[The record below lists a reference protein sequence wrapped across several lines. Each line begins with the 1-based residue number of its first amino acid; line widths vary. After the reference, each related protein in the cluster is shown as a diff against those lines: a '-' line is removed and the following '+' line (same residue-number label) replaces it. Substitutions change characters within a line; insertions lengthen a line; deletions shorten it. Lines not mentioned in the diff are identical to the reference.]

1 VQVSANPFDINSG
14 SFRLGMPNYY
24 VPLFAVC
31 IALAWTI
38 SVLGLTGGLAII
50 VVPFI
55 AAYLYILF
63 RNPVAGLYSTVCLG
77 FIILGIGRY
86 VSIPQI
92 GISID
97 SILTL
102 TFLSLFFRNFYTRID
117 WKPAKRDITLL
128 AFIWMSYGLISS
140 LNPEIK
146 MMSVWLGSFRGVSL
160 YMFLFITLT
169 LLLINTNRRLDYFL
183 YIWSIFSILV
193 SLKGISQIAIGV
205 DPWEKKWLD
214 AGAHFTLVLFGKL
227 RAFSF
232 LSDAGQFGA
241 NQAYS
246 AVVFFILSL
255 SEKNKRKKILFIVT
269 AVLGIYGMFLS
280 GTRGAIS
287 VPLAGFMLYFILR
300 RNVVVMITGVV
311 LLAIVFVFFKYTSI
325 GQDNQQ
331 IRRMRTA
338 FDPNDASLQLR
349 LSNQRKLRTYLST
362 RPFGGGLGHAGSKAK
377 KKLPDTFLANV
388 ATDSWYVMIWAEQGI
403 VGLILHLFI
412 LFYIIIKSAYYIMFR
427 IRDPIIKMK
436 MSALAA
442 GMFGV
447 MAASYGNAVLG
458 SFPTGPLIY
467 ISMAVMLSADIFDNE
482 AVTGNVAK
490 SLYQGSDK
498 MNTSV
503 RSNL

>member
-1 VQVSANPFDINSG
+1 VLASVNPFETNSG
-14 SFRLGMPNYY
+14 SLKLGMPKYY
-24 VPLFAVC
+24 VPFFAVC
-31 IALAWTI
+31 IALAWII
-38 SVLGLTGGLAII
+38 SALGLAGGLAII
-50 VVPFI
+50 LSPLI
-55 AAYLYILF
+55 IIYLNLLF
-63 RNPVAGLYSTVCLG
+63 RKPVVGLYTTVCLG

-86 VSIPQI
+86 ISIPQI

-97 SILTL
+97 CILTL
-102 TFLSLFFRNFYTRID
+102 TFLSLLFRNFYTKID
-117 WKPAKRDITLL
+117 WKPAMKDVTLL
-128 AFIWMSYGLISS
+128 AFVWMAYGLLSGA
-140 LNPEIK
+140 NPEIK
-146 MMSVWLGSFRGVSL
+146 IMAVWLGSFRGVSL
-160 YMFLFITLT
+160 YMFLIITLT
-169 LLLINTNRRLDYFL
+169 LLLINTNRKLDNFL
-183 YIWSIFSILV
+183 YIWCTFSILV

-214 AGAHFTLVLFGKL
+214 AGAHLTLILFGKL

-246 AVVFFILSL
+246 GVVFLILSL
-255 SEKNKRKKILFIVT
+255 AEKNRTKKILFLVSGI
-269 AVLGIYGMFLS
+269 LGIYGMFLS

-287 VPLAGFMLYFILR
+287 VPLAGFILYFILR
-300 RNVVVMITGVV
+300 RNIVVMATGAI
-311 LLAIVFVFFKYTSI
+311 LLAFVFVFFKYTSI

-377 KKLPDTFLANV
+377 KNLPDTFLANV

-403 VGLILHLFI
+403 VGLILHLII
-412 LFYIIIKSAYYIMFR
+412 LFYIIIKASYHVMFR

-436 MSALAA
+436 ISALAA

-467 ISMAVMLSADIFDNE
+467 ISMAVMLSADVFDNE
-482 AVTGNVAK
+482 ATSEKTVK
-490 SLYQGSDK
+490 SLCDNPGK
-498 MNTSV
+498 MTAAV
-503 RSNL
+503 R